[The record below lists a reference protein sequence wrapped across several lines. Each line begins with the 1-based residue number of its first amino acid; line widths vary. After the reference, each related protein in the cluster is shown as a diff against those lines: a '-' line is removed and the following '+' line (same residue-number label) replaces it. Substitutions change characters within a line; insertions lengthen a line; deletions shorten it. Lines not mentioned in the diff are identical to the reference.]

1 MGHEVYSTDTDTL
14 PELNSLA
21 VATGLTEPD
30 KCGSCDA
37 QDGMAD
43 CILPGTLAEKEGMS
57 RSLEHES
64 SAHPDQSTTGTL
76 GSRQP

>member
-1 MGHEVYSTDTDTL
+1 MYSTGTGTL
-14 PELNSLA
+14 LALNSLA
-21 VATGLTEPD
+21 VATDLTEPD

-37 QDGMAD
+37 QDGMAN
-43 CILPGTLAEKEGMS
+43 CITPGTLAEKEGMS

-64 SAHPDQSTTGTL
+64 FARLDQSTTGTL

>member
-1 MGHEVYSTDTDTL
+1 VYSTGTGTSL
-14 PELNSLA
+14 ALNSLV
-21 VATGLTEPD
+21 VATDLTEPD

-43 CILPGTLAEKEGMS
+43 CIPRGTLAEKEGMS

-64 SAHPDQSTTGTL
+64 FARLDQSTTGTL